1 MKSTLGCLSSILLA
15 LAVSTASLSGAQ
27 SPQNNEGLEQRVEA
41 LLAPGRDFLDVKLTV
56 DAIVKPSVT
65 IGEGKAA
72 VDELTAALLPM
83 AKDARTAIEK
93 LLVLRR
99 FLYQTG
105 PWNGFRPFAYD
116 MKDPL
121 GKNLSNKLLAHYIRT
136 RLGNCVTM
144 PMLAL
149 ILGRRIGLKMTLAL
163 APHHVF
169 IKLTDDAGRVWNI
182 EATSGLGSTREAWI
196 RKELP
201 MTDKA
206 VQEGIYLRPLSE
218 TENAALVV
226 TFLIERDMKA
236 ANRPEDAI
244 ATANVLLRHNPRDAT
259 ALIWRGSAYH
269 VFLKRNVIDV
279 YSDLGALPSE
289 IRAFADALYMNNQAD
304 FAAAEA
310 LGWTEWDG
318 IKQ

>member
-1 MKSTLGCLSSILLA
+1 MKSGFECLFSILLA
-15 LAVSTASLSGAQ
+15 LAVSSASPGAAQ
-27 SPQNNEGLEQRVEA
+27 SPGNNEGLEQRVEA
-41 LLAPGRDFLDVKLTV
+41 LLAPGRDFLDVKLVV
-56 DAIVKPSVT
+56 DAMVEPTVT
-65 IGEGKAA
+65 MFEGKTAI
-72 VDELTAALLPM
+72 ELTAALLPM
-83 AKDARTAIEK
+83 AKDAHTSIEK

-99 FLYQTG
+99 FLYQSG

-121 GKNLSNKLLAHYIRT
+121 GKNLTNKLLTRYIQT

-149 ILGRRIGLKMTLAL
+149 ILGRRMGLKMTLAL

-169 IKLTDDAGRVWNI
+169 IKLTDDAGKIWNL
-182 EATSGLGSTREAWI
+182 EATSGLGSTRDVWI
-196 RKELP
+196 RHELP

-218 TENAALVV
+218 PENAAVAATL
-226 TFLIERDMKA
+226 LIEHDMRA

-244 ATANVLLRHNPRDAT
+244 VTANVLLRHNPRDAT
-259 ALIWRGSAYH
+259 ALIWRGAAH
-269 VFLKRNVIDV
+269 ALFLRRNVVNI
-279 YSDLGALPSE
+279 YPDLEHLPPE
-289 IRAFADALYMNNQAD
+289 IKTYADALLQQNLAD

-310 LGWTEWDG
+310 LGWTEKDG